1 MVGYGD
7 CSTWRFDSSVKEAI
21 NYLGKNVVIG
31 ENPDNIEKLWW
42 KMWDTT
48 TRALGGI
55 THRALAGIDNAL
67 WDIKGKRLGVPVYE
81 LLGGRYR
88 DKIRLYWSH
97 CGTHRVFRPKV
108 VQKPKIDS
116 YDGIKKLGMEVV
128 EEGFTALKTNIF
140 NPESLDDSG
149 PGSYREGIGTVVMD
163 KQTLKDAVHLIRVFR
178 EAVGDEIDIILD
190 AACRFNSTSA
200 IKLARSLEPYDLLFL
215 EDILDVPEGRAIAVD
230 PITMETSL
238 SGVFAGGDVV
248 SGPATVIEAIVA
260 GKTAAASINRYLK
273 DVKS

>member
-1 MVGYGD
+1 
-7 CSTWRFDSSVKEAI
+7 
-21 NYLGKNVVIG
+21 VIG

-178 EAVGDEIDIILD
+178 EAVFCNKI
-190 AACRFNSTSA
+190 SQKS
-200 IKLARSLEPYDLLFL
+200 
-215 EDILDVPEGRAIAVD
+215 RA
-230 PITMETSL
+230 L
-238 SGVFAGGDVV
+238 
-248 SGPATVIEAIVA
+248 
-260 GKTAAASINRYLK
+260 
-273 DVKS
+273 